1 MISRFV
7 RRNLKHLPKKQ
18 SVMKSFNTATFSNSA
33 INRNSM
39 DFRKISELRTLNY
52 GPDLPEETVFEKNK
66 KTMKKVSQILR
77 NDVCTVLGYG
87 PQGQAQA
94 LNLRD
99 SSIKVCVGVREGGT
113 SWKKAIEDGFVPGET
128 LFSIEDA
135 VDNGTIVMY
144 LLSDAG
150 QIDVWPQIRDRLEN
164 KALYFSHGFGVVYQD
179 QTKID
184 VDSLKTTDVIMV
196 APKGS
201 GKSVRRLYQ
210 QGKGINA
217 SFAVYQDHSGK
228 AKDKAVAVGFGIGS
242 PYIYETTFEKEV
254 SSDLTGERSVL
265 MGGIAGIF
273 KAQYDVLR
281 AHGHSPS
288 EAFNETVEE
297 ALQSLYP
304 LINEK
309 GMDYMFSNCSTTA
322 QRGALDWSKR
332 FEALNKPLIEE
343 IYQSVITGQE
353 AKRTIDCNSSPDY
366 RDKLDKELDE
376 VNNMEIWRVGKEI
389 RKLRTE

>member
-1 MISRFV
+1 MISRFMRKGLQSSLMKNSLKMAKPV
-7 RRNLKHLPKKQ
+7 RCN
-18 SVMKSFNTATFSNSA
+18 SFCSFSNQL
-33 INRNSM
+33 
-39 DFRKISELRTLNY
+39 KPISEIRTLNY
-52 GPDLPEETVFEKNK
+52 GSGIPEEIVFEKNER
-66 KTMKKVSQILR
+66 TMKKVEVILK
-77 NDVCTVLGYG
+77 NDTCSVLGYG

-99 SSIKVCVGVREGGT
+99 SGIKVCVGVRENGG
-113 SWKKAIEDGFVPGET
+113 SWKKAIEDGFIPGET
-128 LFSIEDA
+128 LFPIEKA
-135 VDNGTIVMY
+135 VDNGSIIMF

-150 QIDVWPQIRDRLEN
+150 QIDIYPKIRDKLDN
-164 KALYFSHGFGVVYQD
+164 KTLYFSHGFGVVYRD
-179 QTKID
+179 QTNID
-184 VDSLKTTDVIMV
+184 VNNLKNTDVILI

-210 QGKGINA
+210 EGKGINA
-217 SFAVYQDHSGK
+217 SYAVHRDDSGK
-228 AKDKAVAVGFGIGS
+228 AKDKAIALGFGIGS

-265 MGGIAGIF
+265 MGGIAGLF

-343 IYQSVITGQE
+343 IYQNVKNGNE
-353 AKRTIDCNSSPDY
+353 ARRTIECNSSPDY
-366 RDKLDKELDE
+366 REKLNKELDE

-389 RKLRTE
+389 RKLR

>member
-1 MISRFV
+1 MISHFV
-7 RRNLKHLPKKQ
+7 RKNLKHLSKTQ
-18 SVMKSFNTATFSNSA
+18 SIMKNFNTATFSNSA
-33 INRNSM
+33 INENRMN
-39 DFRKISELRTLNY
+39 FRKISELRTLNY

-99 SSIKVCVGVREGGT
+99 SSIKICVGVREGGT

-135 VDNGTIVMY
+135 VDNGTIIMY

-150 QIDVWPQIRDRLEN
+150 QIDVWPQIRDKLDN

-228 AKDKAVAVGFGIGS
+228 AKDKAVAIGFGIGS

-281 AHGHSPS
+281 SHGHSPS

-366 RDKLDKELDE
+366 REKLNKELDE

>member
-7 RRNLKHLPKKQ
+7 SRNLKYLPKLRNNY
-18 SVMKSFNTATFSNSA
+18 NTSTSTSTFTNVATNGPGL
-33 INRNSM
+33 
-39 DFRKISELRTLNY
+39 RKISELRTLNY
-52 GPDLPEETVFEKNK
+52 GPDLPEETVFEKNE
-66 KTMKKVSQILR
+66 KTMKKVKQILR
-77 NDVCTVLGYG
+77 NDTCTVLGYG

-99 SSIKVCVGVREGGT
+99 SGVKVCVGVRKDGS
-113 SWKKAIEDGFVPGET
+113 SWKKAIEDGFVSGET
-128 LFSIEDA
+128 LFPIKEA
-135 VDNGTIVMY
+135 VDNGSIIMF

-150 QIDVWPQIRDRLEN
+150 QIDIYPKIKDKLDN
-164 KALYFSHGFGVVYQD
+164 KTLYFSHGFGVVYQD

-184 VDSLKTTDVIMV
+184 VNNLKNTDVIMV

-217 SFAVYQDHSGK
+217 SYAVYRDDSGK
-228 AKDKAVAVGFGIGS
+228 AKDKAVAIGFGIGS
-242 PYIYETTFEKEV
+242 PYIYETTFDKEV

-281 AHGHSPS
+281 EHGHSPS

-366 RDKLDKELDE
+366 RVNLNKELDE

-389 RKLRTE
+389 RKLRDN